1 MSNSRVFAETKELQY
16 STEMSSSETDT
27 ASDINEFE
35 SGELKYSSSTEI
47 STAEESD
54 SDEDFL
60 QDNLKSYDFEPACPP
75 SIEFLSDNDVDEEIT
90 DGRKGNTNWC
100 LCGHCQA
107 MGTEAESLCCRDT
120 NDIPD
125 NYFEEK
131 SCITES
137 KNFKLVCLQKPVL
150 ETALSELNHYKG
162 YSIER
167 LDNKSY
173 RYAGYKQFIFWVYNY
188 LGKGVRKVI
197 PSCALIR
204 KKYNSV
210 DDKYVPFAESTLYR
224 EEEEENQ

>member
-1 MSNSRVFAETKELQY
+1 MSNSRVFAETEELQY

-27 ASDINEFE
+27 ASDINEIE

-60 QDNLKSYDFEPACPP
+60 QDNLKPYDFEPACPP

-107 MGTEAESLCCRDT
+107 MGTEAESLCCRDN

-125 NYFEEK
+125 NYFEK
-131 SCITES
+131 
-137 KNFKLVCLQKPVL
+137 
-150 ETALSELNHYKG
+150 
-162 YSIER
+162 
-167 LDNKSY
+167 
-173 RYAGYKQFIFWVYNY
+173 
-188 LGKGVRKVI
+188 KV
-197 PSCALIR
+197 A
-204 KKYNSV
+204 
-210 DDKYVPFAESTLYR
+210 
-224 EEEEENQ
+224 